1 MPEGTQKYFRTDDK
15 NGVVL
20 SERNGKYT
28 ISAGYVNRDG
38 DIKLSWGRAKDAE
51 TFIPIA
57 ARTGNVDTTL
67 SILSAMITEL
77 NAALDGGTQG
87 STPF

>member
-1 MPEGTQKYFRTDDK
+1 MSEGTSKYFRIDDK
-15 NGVVL
+15 GGVVL

-28 ISAGYVNRDG
+28 ICAGYVNRDG

-57 ARTGNVDTTL
+57 ARTGNADTTL
-67 SILSAMITEL
+67 SILSVMITEL
-77 NAALDGGTQG
+77 NSSLDGGTQG
-87 STPF
+87 PAPF